1 MIAPLLKG
9 LLLGFI
15 LSISIGPVIFAI
27 LKQSLTNGRKAG
39 YIFVAGVSASDI
51 VLLTICNLFTGFFVM
66 ALSHKAL
73 IAIVGAGFLLL
84 MGLYT
89 LFFKKITF
97 EPGDQDKDKTMRK
110 RDLLGIFASGFFMNT
125 LNPNV
130 FLFWFAWTAAIS
142 ATANESSDALHYKLI
157 VFGTCLLFVLIS
169 DLVKVLLADK
179 VRSRLTL
186 RNMVVIN
193 RLSGMII
200 LVFSA
205 ALFYIALNY
214 R

>member
-51 VLLTICNLFTGFFVM
+51 VLLTICNLFTGFFAM

-89 LFFKKITF
+89 LFLKKITF

-205 ALFYIALNY
+205 ALFYVALNY

>member
-205 ALFYIALNY
+205 ALFYVALNY